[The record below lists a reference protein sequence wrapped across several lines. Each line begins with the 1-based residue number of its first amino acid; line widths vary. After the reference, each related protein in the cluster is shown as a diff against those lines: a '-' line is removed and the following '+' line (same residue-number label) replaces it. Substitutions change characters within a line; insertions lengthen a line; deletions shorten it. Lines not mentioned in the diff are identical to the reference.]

1 MASELCMNCFSVKG
15 NYEVCPYCGYAEGTP
30 PKHPQYLKPGTILAN
45 HFIVGTAIDMGGF
58 GITYRCYDTTL
69 GIMVA
74 VKEFFPSG
82 LVTRAPGESKVGLV
96 SADKQEQYSKELRRF
111 LMEAQSIAQFGKAKD
126 IVNVYDFFEAN
137 NTAYIIMEYIEGVL
151 LKDYL
156 EKQGALKPQLA
167 LKLIHLIIN
176 SVKKIHSK
184 GIIHRDISPDNI
196 FIASEDSI
204 KVFDFGAAQLN
215 DSQDGKNCEK
225 VIKVGYSAPEQYR
238 DKSNQGYFTDIYSI
252 GAILYQMLTGVKPT
266 ESTEREYKDEL
277 KSPLQ
282 LGVKI
287 EPNIDRT
294 VMEAMA
300 VQPEL
305 RFQNVQQLEDA
316 LNSKRVAEYPE
327 VKLKKRKRRRGWIIG
342 AAASVVLALG
352 CGTVLYNTVL
362 KTENPVFE
370 SQLIKDEIEIW
381 VDSST
386 EKQFLED
393 VVSKN
398 FHVNEEGNSSQGVNE
413 WTQENQ
419 KIDVKVVD
427 VSADGGSM
435 YAKLAEAKKANKM
448 PDMFVSDRVSDLSQ
462 YDLVSYKDTIYK
474 AIQDRM
480 EEYLYMEDY
489 EKYYPQMNEMPTG
502 INTLFL
508 YAYKFDDTGSIER
521 TIDDSKFVQDTKTYG
536 DKENIEL
543 TEVIQASKQEQ
554 IQIPALTAVKMA
566 ILQDKS
572 CYSQR
577 EGHMEPND
585 ETIEGLYQIMVE
597 GQKVKKDDNVPYK
610 STKTVLPQ
618 GNAAVSDSHLRSIL
632 EKSGSQEIKENKI
645 NKDYRMFV
653 LTNQDKMMIQY
664 ENCFAITNSDSTN
677 KQNAC
682 LRFLWTILGEG
693 GQSNYYGAVDCCI
706 PINKNNFEKYF
717 SYNTVMSGSG
727 FMTLVLD
734 KKMPCVILG
743 RGQKE
748 VETFASGLDR
758 EVGTNVSKEKI
769 KAYCQT
775 WVSQQK
781 E

>member
-96 SADKQEQYSKELRRF
+96 SADKREQYNKELRRF

-252 GAILYQMLTGVKPT
+252 GAILYQMLTGVKPI

-282 LGVKI
+282 LGIKI
-287 EPNIDRT
+287 EPNIDRA

-305 RFQNVQQLEDA
+305 RFQNIQQLEDA

-342 AAASVVLALG
+342 AAAAVVLALG
-352 CGTVLYNTVL
+352 CGTALYNTVL

-370 SQLIKDEIEIW
+370 SKLTKDEIEIW
-381 VDSST
+381 VDSAV
-386 EKQFLED
+386 EKECLENI
-393 VVSKN
+393 VSKN
-398 FHVNEEGNSSQGVNE
+398 FHAQDKNSSNEGASE
-413 WTQENQ
+413 WTKENQ

-427 VSADGGSM
+427 VSADGSSM
-435 YAKLAEAKKANKM
+435 EQKLIQAQKENKM
-448 PDMFVSDRVSDLSQ
+448 PDMFLSDHVSDLSQ
-462 YDLVSYKDTIYK
+462 YDLVSYKDTVYK
-474 AIQDRM
+474 AIEDRM
-480 EEYLYMEDY
+480 DEYLYMADY

-508 YAYKFDDTGSIER
+508 YAYKFDDTGSTEM
-521 TIDDSKFVQDTKTYG
+521 TLKNSVFMEDTKTYG
-536 DKENIEL
+536 ESENIEISTVL
-543 TEVIQASKQEQ
+543 DAAKKEE
-554 IQIPALTAVKMA
+554 IQIPALTAMKIA
-566 ILQDKS
+566 ILEDSS
-572 CYSQR
+572 CFDQS
-577 EGHMEPND
+577 EGTVEPND
-585 ETIEGLYQIMVE
+585 GTIENLYQIMTE
-597 GQKVKKDDNVPYK
+597 GQKEKKDANVP
-610 STKTVLPQ
+610 SEPGNLVLPQ
-618 GNAAVSDSHLRSIL
+618 GNAVISDSYFRSIL
-632 EKSGSQEIKENKI
+632 ETSGKQKIKENKI
-645 NKDYRMFV
+645 NAYKMFV
-653 LTNQDKMMIQY
+653 ITSQNNMLIQY
-664 ENCFAITNSDSTN
+664 ENCFAITDSDSTN
-677 KQNAC
+677 KKNAC
-682 LRFLWTILGEG
+682 LRFLWTVLGEG
-693 GQSNYYGAVDCCI
+693 GQAQYYANNSCI
-706 PINKNNFEKYF
+706 PINQTVFKEFFDYNPSISSLKN
-717 SYNTVMSGSG
+717 
-727 FMTLVLD
+727 LVLE
-734 KKMPCVILG
+734 KKMPCIILG
-743 RGQKE
+743 RGEKE
-748 VETFASGLDR
+748 LETFADGLNH

-769 KAYCQT
+769 KAYCQA
-775 WVSQQK
+775 WSAKQEK
-781 E
+781 EKE